1 MPYLSTGTEPA
12 SGAGS
17 EDDESARDGGCGGGG
32 GKSKDTE
39 RLVLG
44 MEERLCWRRLRPEVV
59 LRLWVEPQRLWA
71 EPLRLWVEPLRL
83 WAEPLDSEAM
93 ADRIGIPNLSSGT
106 AEVLEENEDVVG
118 IEERRPRRLRPVVAD
133 PGELVCGIGMP
144 NLSTAA
150 PKVGIGS

>member
-1 MPYLSTGTEPA
+1 
-12 SGAGS
+12 
-17 EDDESARDGGCGGGG
+17 
-32 GKSKDTE
+32 
-39 RLVLG
+39 
-44 MEERLCWRRLRPEVV
+44 MEERLCWRRLRPEV
-59 LRLWVEPQRLWA
+59 L
-71 EPLRLWVEPLRL
+71 LRLWVEPLRL